1 MPRIQ
6 VYLPDDLYRQVKDRG
21 LPASELLQVAVRAVV
36 ERAEALEN
44 LDEYIAEL
52 EAELGS
58 PSPQQTS
65 HAEAIVHAIR
75 THRNRRAV

>member
-1 MPRIQ
+1 
-6 VYLPDDLYRQVKDRG
+6 
-21 LPASELLQVAVRAVV
+21 VV